1 MRYRFGP
8 MDSSLEASI
17 RDGLKAQEAASR
29 ELLDSGAERLGWKAG
44 FGTAAAI
51 EKLGTDGPLVGFLT
65 DSTLAPSG
73 TTIDVAGWEK
83 PVLETEVSL
92 RLDADVEAGQG
103 REEIRAAIGAV
114 GAAIELVDL
123 GQAGSDPGAI
133 LATNIFHRKVLLG
146 DWGTLAADRPLDD
159 VRIDVLSDGEPHAS
173 QADPADVLGDLI
185 DVVAGL
191 ADLLAYSDDGLR
203 AGDVI
208 ITGAAVKPFELSGG
222 ETIEVR
228 VAGSTVSAAIT

>member
-1 MRYRFGP
+1 
-8 MDSSLEASI
+8 MDSSQEASI
-17 RDGLKAQEAASR
+17 RGGLEAQEAASR
-29 ELLDSGAERLGWKAG
+29 ALLDAGAKRLGWKAG

-51 EKLGTDGPLVGFLT
+51 EKLGTEGPLVGFLT

-83 PVLETEVSL
+83 PVLETEVGL

-133 LATNIFHRKVLLG
+133 LAVNVFHRKVLLG
-146 DWGTLAADRPLDD
+146 DWVTLAADQPLDD

-173 QADPADVLGDLI
+173 HADPADVLGDLI

-191 ADLLAYSDDGLR
+191 ADLLADSDDGLR

-208 ITGAAVKPFELSGG
+208 ITGAAIKPFELSGG
-222 ETIEVR
+222 ESIEVR
-228 VAGSTVSAAIT
+228 VAGSTVAATIA